1 MCKNLSSLFELYFDI
16 QFKLPV
22 INNIRFL
29 ANLFQRGRFIQ
40 YMLNIFFS
48 EEDILYILIFFLPM
62 GKYTNSFL
70 IRTYYSNLVFFP
82 LFNLYSRYKIFHWI
96 KN

>member
-48 EEDILYILIFFLPM
+48 EEDILYILIFFCLW
-62 GKYTNSFL
+62 GNIQIHF
-70 IRTYYSNLVFFP
+70 
-82 LFNLYSRYKIFHWI
+82 
-96 KN
+96 